1 MNSEDFVRLR
11 TKSCSALDFSLWLA
25 PKLLSFD
32 NKIKTSLYLVFLH
45 KIGGVSAK

>member
-32 NKIKTSLYLVFLH
+32 NKNKNKLLFGIVLT
-45 KIGGVSAK
+45 